1 MQGPAA
7 FRHPLLE
14 QFRSLLAGLATLEL
28 LIHNGCAAPSNKR
41 SSTRDAMIALELK
54 VFIPGCPQ
62 NDPGL
67 TFPEQAT
74 LSSMKCH
81 QSNDFSKHDEGTKP

>member
-1 MQGPAA
+1 
-7 FRHPLLE
+7 
-14 QFRSLLAGLATLEL
+14 
-28 LIHNGCAAPSNKR
+28 
-41 SSTRDAMIALELK
+41 MIALELK